1 MSPEP
6 AQERAPRRV
15 VVVDDSPAVRQSL
28 SLLLTSRGYVV
39 EALSGADELLLDV
52 RPGDFDVFV
61 IDLKM
66 DGMDGVDLL
75 AALRRRGISEP
86 AVLISGW
93 YLPALETA
101 ALRAGFAA
109 LVRKPMMDVSLVSV
123 IDYLLAQP

>member
-1 MSPEP
+1 MRPEARQEP
-6 AQERAPRRV
+6 APRHV

-28 SLLLTSRGYVV
+28 RLLLTSRGYVV
-39 EALSGADELLLDV
+39 EAFSGAGELLLEV
-52 RPGDFDVFV
+52 RPGDFDLYV

-75 AALRRRGISEP
+75 AALRRRGIIEP

-93 YLPALETA
+93 DLPALEAA
-101 ALRAGFAA
+101 ALQAGFAA

-123 IDYLLAQP
+123 LDYLLAQP